1 MDGSPSFLAL
11 IPGQGEGEEENIGMG
26 VWHIFLCQNSN
37 SLNGKS
43 CRRIYR
49 SLWTEE
55 NFVMSIILPI
65 TLPHISIPRQT
76 ACLITINILSHAWIK
91 TWYKNLGGHRKRDA
105 RRNVGTGLL
114 RGEATPVRHPPV
126 PCPPSRCCRFP
137 RPERRRRG
145 NRGAE
150 EPRGGGAAGRRSRA
164 GRAGPGAA
172 GDRRARRPG
181 RPCPAHRTHLITES
195 AELL

>member
-1 MDGSPSFLAL
+1 
-11 IPGQGEGEEENIGMG
+11 MG

-150 EPRGGGAAGRRSRA
+150 EPRGGGAE
-164 GRAGPGAA
+164 RAGPG
-172 GDRRARRPG
+172 RALPG
-181 RPCPAHRTHLITES
+181 T
-195 AELL
+195 AELAVPAAPALLTAHTSLPSQQSCFNGLVWKGGFTLYKRWMQAFTN